1 MKIRSKLS
9 LLFTFLAAAILAA
22 FAASVYFS
30 AYKSRESEFYASLR
44 KEAVTKANL
53 YFTAKVDP
61 AILQAIYKNNR
72 ETISEVEVAIY
83 DTGFNLL
90 YHDAVDIDFV
100 KETRALIDQVR
111 QNRDVTFYK
120 DRWQVTGLL
129 FPHQNK
135 EYIVVATAF
144 DQYGY
149 KKLENLRNTIF
160 GVFFG
165 SVLFIYLIGRFFSG
179 RALLP
184 VTGIVKKAQ
193 GISAH
198 NLDLRLSEGNGKD
211 EIAELA
217 RTFNEMLDRLE
228 SSFDAQKHFVSNIS
242 HELRTPIAALITELE
257 LAGGKSRSPEEYQKV
272 IAAALGDAQKLA
284 KLTGSLLDF
293 AKAHYDLSEITFKE
307 LRLDEVLLDARLEL
321 IRQFPD
327 FHIDIRYGQ
336 ESSDENDISV
346 YGNEYLLKVAFANL
360 LENGCKFS
368 VDKSCQVLIAT
379 RPQQVVLY
387 VTDHGIGIPAADL
400 PHVFTPFYRGGN
412 KGFAA
417 GNGIGL
423 ALSRRIIELHQGKL
437 AVESSTTSGTT
448 FAVTLDHP

>member
-9 LLFTFLAAAILAA
+9 LLFTFFAAAILAA

-100 KETRALIDQVR
+100 KETRALIDQIR

-120 DRWQVTGLL
+120 GRWQVTGIL

-165 SVLFIYLIGRFFSG
+165 SVLFIYMIGRFFSG
-179 RALLP
+179 RALSP
-184 VTGIVKKAQ
+184 VTGIVKKAH

-228 SSFDAQKHFVSNIS
+228 NSFDAQKHFVSNIS

-257 LAGGKSRSPEEYQKV
+257 LADGKSRRLDEYQKV
-272 IAAALGDAQKLA
+272 IAAALGDARKLA

-293 AKAHYDLSEITFKE
+293 AKAHYDPSEITFKE

-412 KGFAA
+412 KGVAA

>member
-44 KEAVTKANL
+44 KEALTKANL
-53 YFTAKVDP
+53 YFTGKIDP
-61 AILQAIYKNNR
+61 AIMQAIYKNNR

-83 DTGFNLL
+83 DTAFHLL
-90 YHDAVDIDFV
+90 YHDAVDIDLV
-100 KETRALIDQVR
+100 KETREMIDQVR
-111 QNRDVTFYK
+111 QDKDIRFYK
-120 DRWQVTGLL
+120 DRWQVTGIL
-129 FPHQNK
+129 FLHDRK
-135 EYIVVATAF
+135 EYIVIATAY

-149 KKLENLRNTIF
+149 KKLESLRNTIF

-165 SVLFIYLIGRFFSG
+165 SVLLIYLIGRFFSQ
-179 RALLP
+179 RALSP
-184 VTGIVKKAQ
+184 VTGIVKKAR
-193 GISAH
+193 GITAS
-198 NLDLRLSEGNGKD
+198 NLDLRLREGNGKD

-228 SSFDAQKHFVSNIS
+228 GSFDAQKQFVSNIS

-257 LAGGKSRSPEEYQKV
+257 LANEKSRTPADYQKV
-272 IAAALGDAQKLA
+272 ITDALGDARKLA

-293 AKAHYDLSEITFKE
+293 AKAHYDPSEIAFKDV
-307 LRLDEVLLDARLEL
+307 RLDEVLLDARLEL
-321 IRQFPD
+321 TRQFPSYAV
-327 FHIDIRYGQ
+327 DIHYEC
-336 ESSDENDISV
+336 ESGDEDEMSV

-368 VDKSCQVLIAT
+368 DDNACRVLIT
-379 RPQQVVLY
+379 THPQHVILRF
-387 VTDHGIGIPAADL
+387 TDQGIGIPPDDL
-400 PHVFTPFYRGGN
+400 PNIFTPFYRGNN
-412 KGFAA
+412 KSFAG

-423 ALSRRIIELHQGKL
+423 ALSKRIIELHRGSL
-437 AVESSTTSGTT
+437 VVESSASSGTT
-448 FAVTLDHP
+448 FAVALEHE